1 MLSPFATL
9 TSRPMPPL
17 VSNSAGRDQRF
28 LHQLVPVI
36 GRLGSQPRGPHTSI
50 ALPPEVIFEIC
61 TSFELH
67 GPLWPYGLSS
77 GSARATAGAKMA
89 SGARA
94 AMIAFLMEGL
104 PSLGVWTEELV
115 RAANDESRL
124 GDT

>member
-1 MLSPFATL
+1 MSPFATL

-77 GSARATAGAKMA
+77 GSARATATSKMA
-89 SGARA
+89 SKSKSCDDCFSHGG
-94 AMIAFLMEGL
+94 IAFL
-104 PSLGVWTEELV
+104 
-115 RAANDESRL
+115 RRL
-124 GDT
+124 DRGTGARR